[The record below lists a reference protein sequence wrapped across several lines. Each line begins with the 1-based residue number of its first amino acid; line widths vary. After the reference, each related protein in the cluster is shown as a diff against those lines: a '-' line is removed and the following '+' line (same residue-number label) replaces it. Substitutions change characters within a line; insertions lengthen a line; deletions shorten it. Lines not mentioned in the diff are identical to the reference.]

1 MIYAVIIAYFA
12 VLLVI
17 GVVASRQIHSLSD
30 FYVGGKRLGYWVVAF
45 SSRASGESAWLYL
58 GLTGLGA
65 MVGVRAMWVVVGEL
79 LGVAIA
85 WFFMAAPFKRATDQY
100 GSITVPD
107 YLVSHFTPSDPNS
120 RSALILRLTAA
131 VALSLFVTIY
141 VSAQIDATGTAF
153 ETFLGWNYF
162 AGAIFGFL
170 IVVAYTLSGGFVAVA
185 WSDLFQGLLMLVGL
199 VMLPVAAFIVLASDS
214 NVWSQLES
222 MQTGLTS
229 LWGPGGANTENVFI
243 IVGYLAIGLG
253 FLGSPQVFVRFMSI
267 RDEGQIRR
275 GRWVA
280 ITFTVLT
287 DAGAGLAGLLGRC
300 LIARDADVSALF
312 GVDAM
317 LGPGGQNILPLTVEY
332 LFPPIIVG
340 LYIAAVLAA
349 TMSTIDSL
357 LVVASSAV
365 TRDVYQQT
373 LYPDVD
379 TARLTRLSRWITLAL
394 SLVALALALTIAWLV
409 PGRTIF
415 WFVIFGWSGI
425 SATFCPVILMSL
437 FWRRYNV
444 YGALSSM
451 LTGFVCVPLFKF
463 AVPLI
468 PEWGPHLSKIE
479 ELAPSFLLAIVAGVL
494 VTLLTSKG
502 CEVPSTTPSQPP
514 GETS

>member
-1 MIYAVIIAYFA
+1 MIYAIIIAYFA
-12 VLLVI
+12 VLLI
-17 GVVASRQIHSLSD
+17 AGAVASRRIHNLSD
-30 FYVGGKRLGYWVVAF
+30 YYVGGKRLGYWVVAF
-45 SSRASGESAWLYL
+45 SARASGESAWLYL

-65 MVGVRAMWVVVGEL
+65 MVGVRAMWVVVGEF
-79 LGVAIA
+79 LGVAVA
-85 WFFMAAPFKRATDQY
+85 WFCMAAPFKRATDRY

-107 YLVSHFTPSDPNS
+107 YLVSRFTTTGQSP
-120 RSALILRLTAA
+120 RAVLILRLTSA

-153 ETFLGWNYF
+153 ENFLGWNYF
-162 AGAIFGFL
+162 AGAILGFV
-170 IVVAYTLSGGFVAVA
+170 IVVVYTFSGGFLAVA
-185 WSDLFQGLLMLVGL
+185 WSDLFQGLLMLGGL
-199 VMLPVAAFIVLASDS
+199 VMLPIAAFAMMPGETD
-214 NVWSQLES
+214 VWTRLET
-222 MQTGLTS
+222 METGLTS
-229 LWGPGGANTENVFI
+229 LWGPGGASIENALV

-280 ITFTVLT
+280 IAFTVLT
-287 DAGAGLAGLLGRC
+287 DAGAVLAGMFGRC
-300 LIARDADVSALF
+300 LIAADADAAALF
-312 GVDAM
+312 GADTP

-332 LFPPIIVG
+332 LFPSTLVG

-373 LYPDVD
+373 LHPHIDSM
-379 TARLTRLSRWITLAL
+379 RLMRLSRRVTLAL
-394 SLVALALALTIAWLV
+394 SLVALAVALTVAWLV

-425 SATFCPVILMSL
+425 AATFCPVIVLSL
-437 FWRRYNV
+437 LWTRYNV
-444 YGALSSM
+444 YGALTSM
-451 LTGFVCVPLFKF
+451 SIGFACVPLFKF

-468 PEWGPHLSKIE
+468 PRWGPHLSRVE
-479 ELAPSFLLAIVAGVL
+479 ELAPSFLLAIIGGVL
-494 VTLLTSKG
+494 VTLVTSQTDG
-502 CEVPSTTPSQPP
+502 NRGGIENRNN
-514 GETS
+514 